1 MRKCRG
7 RIVASILALA
17 LALTSGGLS
26 VLAEGE
32 NSQQPANVSEEQQ
45 EAAGQSETD
54 PEQESQPG
62 EETEST
68 GKQPAEEQTT
78 EGQSDESSSV
88 AVSQWSWID
97 EDGILQED
105 NGVWGIGMP
114 GASEE
119 NPLTQDALFAMLP
132 SQVQAVTANGETV
145 TLDITWDLSAI
156 PAEGIWSGEQVFTAS
171 LPEGYQMADG
181 VSGLSV
187 TVQLG
192 EAETYT
198 TTLPSGSVTDAPF
211 QDHLVNGVSP
221 NGTTINLFDYW
232 LTGRTDSDNEDP
244 WPEDGQIQ
252 FPIQQNYGINK
263 DHAFLFG
270 ATMAKNDMP
279 YFGKWNAWTGSN
291 EVYAGIVQDKLVDGY
306 PVLNLTQAQV
316 NGARYPYNPQWPTL
330 TGRNPNESLAYLFNS
345 DSFDGKQAYMDVQG
359 LLQVDGN
366 GYYYYDSTS
375 NYAVFYEKD
384 NAFALYD
391 KEGVNAG
398 GNDSTKNGQF
408 FPFNAA
414 SDVFNDYY
422 QNNGIKSTNASLN
435 HYFGLSMS
443 TRFIQQN
450 GGRVSEEPGAAP
462 VTYEFSGDDDV
473 WVFIDGT
480 LVADLGGIHNAASL
494 TINFA
499 NGEIYVNNELQDK
512 RLGRL
517 LGYGNDT
524 LPDNTYHTLDFF
536 YLERGNT
543 DSNMSLKYNLVTIPE
558 SSVIKV
564 DQTGD
569 PVAGAEFVLY
579 AANDKDQEKPIATGT
594 TNNEGEFVFV
604 DADNFPITI
613 AQLYE
618 KYGNVGTENDS
629 DLILRE
635 TRVPDGYR
643 SNGDLELRF
652 FKSASGEVLLLSNNQ
667 WDVGAYAM
675 SKVTTTAPD
684 TIVEADNGENRVDLR
699 DEENPLM
706 FGVVFQKQENGD
718 WYPVYGDPLN
728 GWHVTDRH
736 EWSDIREAARANPY
750 VFQLASSGAYQIN
763 IDNLPGDIQTYYH
776 ICGNEDTAK
785 YTIAYYYT
793 TASTINGINGNNTW
807 RIEPESQNEEYQFD
821 RVFSV
826 NLYVPNIKNRLVVQ
840 KVDDAETPNPLNGA
854 GFALYEAGH
863 VENVNGVITPKDG
876 EEPYD
881 SLTTTNITGVIQ
893 LEGGGVFPTEGKS
906 EGLKRGEYYLFET
919 SAPDGYVKNETAIH
933 IIVDDTG
940 VYADAGT
947 ADDGVSVL
955 KGVGSVVHN
964 MVQFAVGDNVDTTLN
979 RIVAGVATATYNGT
993 YAEAGSFTWNASSVE
1008 WNGNDV
1014 MHLQYA
1020 NEHGV
1025 LDYGLTDS
1033 AEQGTVDTLTLET
1046 ETGWPKL
1053 LIRQCPDHT
1062 AEGVSGNRTDLKAQD
1077 ITKIFSGTTVVRV
1090 ENQRVNSLT
1099 ISKTVADDSDAVSPE
1114 QEFTFTLT
1122 MTDASEEQM
1131 SQSYAAEGTGAP
1143 QNGRVQFDNGAAT
1156 IILQDGQSITIRNL
1170 PSGAKVTVTE
1180 ADVDGQTYDTTYTV
1194 NNGEAQTGKETGNLE
1209 IANTGSVN
1217 VAFTNTYVPTGD
1229 FSFIKTDKGGLG
1241 DDGTRLSGAV
1251 FAIYQLTC
1259 TEPSHEHE
1267 NSLIEIADAGTGAIA
1282 SGSTNA
1288 DCWELI
1294 KLATSDSDGQVIFED
1309 LPIDASEYRLVELT
1323 APGGYTLPEG
1333 QWRIAYDSTDKA
1345 FEPINGGS
1353 AVGKPIAIGTS
1364 DEGYYIMNYKPGEL
1378 PFSGNTGIKI
1388 FLIIGGILMAAGA
1401 VGTVWYLRRKRRLA

>member
-45 EAAGQSETD
+45 EVAGQSETD

-78 EGQSDESSSV
+78 AGQSDESSSV

-119 NPLTQDALFAMLP
+119 NPLTQDALSAMLP

-232 LTGRTDSDNEDP
+232 LTERTDSDNEDP
-244 WPEDGQIQ
+244 WPEDWEIQ
-252 FPIQQNYGINK
+252 FPIQQDYGINE

-270 ATMAKNDMP
+270 ATMAKDDKP
-279 YFGKWNAWTGSN
+279 YFGDWNAWTGSN

-306 PVLNLTQAQV
+306 PALNLTQAEV
-316 NGARYPYNPQWPTL
+316 NGARYPYDPQWPTL
-330 TGRNPNESLAYLFNS
+330 TERNPKESLAYLFNS

-359 LLQVDGN
+359 LLQVDQD
-366 GYYYYDSTS
+366 GYYYYDSTL
-375 NYAVFYEKD
+375 NYAAFYEDD

-391 KEGVNAG
+391 TWGVNYG
-398 GNDSTKNGQF
+398 GNDRNKNGQF
-408 FPFNAA
+408 FPFNSAG
-414 SDVFNDYY
+414 DVFNTDYS
-422 QNNGIKSTNASLN
+422 NNGIKSTDADLN

-450 GGRVSEEPGAAP
+450 GGRVSEELGAAP

-499 NGEIYVNNELQDK
+499 NGEIYVNKKLQGES
-512 RLGRL
+512 LGRL
-517 LGYGNDT
+517 LGYDNDT

-579 AANDKDQEKPIATGT
+579 AAKDKDQNNPIATGT

-618 KYGNVGTENDS
+618 KYGKVGTENDS

-635 TRVPDGYR
+635 TQVPDGYR

-652 FKSASGEVLLLSNNQ
+652 FESASGEVLLLSNNQ

-699 DEENPLM
+699 DKENPLM
-706 FGVVFQKQENGD
+706 FGVVFQKQKNGD

-728 GWHVTDRH
+728 GWHVTDGH
-736 EWSDIREAARANPY
+736 DWSDIQEAARANPY

-776 ICGNEDTAK
+776 ICGKETTAK

-793 TASTINGINGNNTW
+793 TASTINGIKGNNTW
-807 RIEPESQNEEYQFD
+807 RIEPESKDEEHQFD

-840 KVDDAETPNPLNGA
+840 KVDDAETPNPLNEA
-854 GFALYEAGH
+854 GFALYEAWQ
-863 VENVNGVITPKDG
+863 VENVNGVITPRDG

-906 EGLKRGEYYLFET
+906 GGLKRGEYYLFET
-919 SAPDGYVKNETAIH
+919 SAPAGYVKNETAIH

-940 VYADAGT
+940 VYANAGT

-979 RIVAGVATATYNGT
+979 RIVAGVATATYSGNYT
-993 YAEAGSFTWNASSVE
+993 ETGSFTWDASSVD
-1008 WNGNDV
+1008 WNGNNV

-1025 LDYGLTDS
+1025 LDYGLTGS

-1053 LIRQCPDHT
+1053 LIRQCPNHM
-1062 AEGVSGNRTDLKAQD
+1062 AEEGVSGNRTELGPQD

-1099 ISKTVADDSDAVSPE
+1099 ISKTVVDESGTVDED
-1114 QEFTFTLT
+1114 QQFTFTLT
-1122 MTDASEEQM
+1122 LKADGGTSINGGFTAERSGASETE
-1131 SQSYAAEGTGAP
+1131 T
-1143 QNGRVQFDNGAAT
+1143 VQFTNGAAT
-1156 IILQDGQSITIRNL
+1156 VTLKDGESITITNL
-1170 PSGAKVTVTE
+1170 PTGAIVQITE
-1180 ADVDGQTYDTTYTV
+1180 SDIQGQTYDTTYV
-1194 NNGEAQTGKETGNLE
+1194 VGNGSSESGKETGGLT
-1209 IANTGSVN
+1209 ITDSGSVN

-1229 FSFIKTDKGGLG
+1229 FSFTKTDRDKKPLG
-1241 DDGTRLSGAV
+1241 DAKFALYCLECEDGSHDHSTDEIEVDESGA
-1251 FAIYQLTC
+1251 FQ
-1259 TEPSHEHE
+1259 
-1267 NSLIEIADAGTGAIA
+1267 AGYTY
-1282 SGSTNA
+1282 A
-1288 DCWELI
+1288 DCW
-1294 KLATSDSDGQVIFED
+1294 KLVQTTTSNSGTGEVKFTTIPTDG
-1309 LPIDASEYRLVELT
+1309 EYRLVEIKT
-1323 APGGYTLPEG
+1323 PDGYAAPGGQWKIEYKDGMFQPKGDGDASVGNPPAIEVDGEG
-1333 QWRIAYDSTDKA
+1333 
-1345 FEPINGGS
+1345 
-1353 AVGKPIAIGTS
+1353 
-1364 DEGYYIMNYKPGEL
+1364 MNAKYSIVNYQPGEL
-1378 PFSGNTGIKI
+1378 PFSGNIGIKL

-1401 VGTVWYLRRKRRLA
+1401 AGTICYLRRKRRLA

>member
-17 LALTSGGLS
+17 LVLTSGGLS

-78 EGQSDESSSV
+78 EEQSDESSSV
-88 AVSQWSWID
+88 VISQWSWID

-119 NPLTQDALFAMLP
+119 NPLTQDALSAMLP
-132 SQVQAVTANGETV
+132 SQIQAVTANGETV
-145 TLDITWDLSAI
+145 TLDITWDLSVI

-192 EAETYT
+192 EAETYD
-198 TTLPSGSVTDAPF
+198 TTLPSGSVADAPF
-211 QDHLVNGVSP
+211 KDHLVNGVSP

-232 LTGRTDSDNEDP
+232 LTGRTESDKEDP
-244 WPEDGQIQ
+244 WPSGPNQD
-252 FPIQQNYGINK
+252 PTLQNYGINAN
-263 DHAFLFG
+263 HALVFS
-270 ATMAKNDMP
+270 AKHASNNLP
-279 YFGKWNAWTGSN
+279 YFGVWNDWTGSST
-291 EVYAGIVQDKLVDGY
+291 VRPGIVQNKLVNGY
-306 PVLNLTQAQV
+306 PVLNLTQEEV
-316 NGARYPYNPQWPTL
+316 DSARNPDRPGGFTL
-330 TGRNPNESLAYLFNS
+330 SGRDPNESLAYLFNS
-345 DSFDGKQAYMDVQG
+345 DSHEGKQAYMDVQG

-366 GYYYYDSTS
+366 GYYYYDSTL

-391 KEGVNAG
+391 KAGVNAG
-398 GNDSTKNGQF
+398 GNDSTKDGQF

-414 SDVFNDYY
+414 SDVFDNYY
-422 QNNGIKSTNASLN
+422 QNKGIKSTNASLN

-450 GGRVSEEPGAAP
+450 GGRVSEEPDAAP

-494 TINFA
+494 TIDFA
-499 NGEIYVNNELQDK
+499 SGEIHINKQLQEE
-512 RLGRL
+512 RLGEL
-517 LGYGNDT
+517 LGYNSNT

-579 AANDKDQEKPIATGT
+579 AANDINTPIATGT

-604 DADNFPITI
+604 DENNFPITI

-618 KYGNVGTENDS
+618 NYGNIGTENDS

-635 TRVPDGYR
+635 TQVPDGYR

-652 FKSASGEVLLLSNNQ
+652 FESASGEVLLLSNNQ

-684 TIVEADNGENRVDLR
+684 IIVEADDGENRVDLR
-699 DEENPLM
+699 GKENPLM

-736 EWSDIREAARANPY
+736 DWSDIQEAARANPY

-776 ICGNEDTAK
+776 ICGKEDTAE

-793 TASTINGINGNNTW
+793 TASTINGINENNTW
-807 RIEPESQNEEYQFD
+807 RIEPESEHEEHQFD

-854 GFALYEAGH
+854 GFALYEAGQ

-876 EEPYD
+876 AEPYD
-881 SLTTTNITGVIQ
+881 SLTTTNITDVIQ

-993 YAEAGSFTWNASSVE
+993 YAEAGSFTWDASSVE
-1008 WNGNDV
+1008 WDGNDV

-1020 NEHGV
+1020 NEYGV

-1033 AEQGTVDTLTLET
+1033 TEQGTVDTLTLET

-1053 LIRQCPDHT
+1053 LIRQCPDHK
-1062 AEGVSGNRTDLKAQD
+1062 AEEGVSGNRTELETQD

-1099 ISKTVADDSDAVSPE
+1099 ISKTVADKADAVSPG
-1114 QEFTFTLT
+1114 QAFTFTLT
-1122 MTDASEEQM
+1122 MTDASSELL
-1131 SQSYAAEGTGAP
+1131 SGVYTAEGTGAP
-1143 QNGRVQFDNGAAT
+1143 QSGTVQFVDGKAT
-1156 IILQDGQSITIRNL
+1156 IALQDGQSITIRNL

-1209 IANTGSVN
+1209 IVNTGSVN

-1241 DDGTRLSGAV
+1241 EDGTRLSGAV

-1267 NSLIEIADAGTGAIA
+1267 NSLIEIANAETGAIDTDYTYA
-1282 SGSTNA
+1282 G
-1288 DCWELI
+1288 CW
-1294 KLATSDSDGQVIFED
+1294 KLVKIMTSDTDGQITFED

-1364 DEGYYIMNYKPGEL
+1364 DGEYYIMNYKPGEL
-1378 PFSGNTGIKI
+1378 PFSGNIGIKL

-1401 VGTVWYLRRKRRLA
+1401 AGTICYLRRKRRLA

>member
-17 LALTSGGLS
+17 LVLTSGGLS

-78 EGQSDESSSV
+78 EGQSDESFSV
-88 AVSQWSWID
+88 VISQWSWID

-119 NPLTQDALFAMLP
+119 NPLTQDALSAMLP
-132 SQVQAVTANGETV
+132 SQIQAVTANGETV

-192 EAETYT
+192 EAETYD
-198 TTLPSGSVTDAPF
+198 TTLPSGSVANAPF
-211 QDHLVNGVSP
+211 KDHLVNGVSP

-232 LTGRTDSDNEDP
+232 LTGRTDSDNKDP
-244 WPEDGQIQ
+244 WPPGTNQD
-252 FPIQQNYGINK
+252 PWLQNYGINAN
-263 DHAFLFG
+263 HALVFS
-270 ATMAKNDMP
+270 AKHASNNRP
-279 YFGKWNAWTGSN
+279 YFGVWNDWTGSST
-291 EVYAGIVQDKLVDGY
+291 VRPGIVQDELVNGY
-306 PVLNLTQAQV
+306 PVLNLTRAEV
-316 NGARYPYNPQWPTL
+316 NSARNPDPPGGLTL
-330 TGRNPNESLAYLFNS
+330 FGRNPNESLDYLFNS
-345 DSFDGKQAYMDVQG
+345 DSHNGKQAYMDVQG

-366 GYYYYDSTS
+366 GYYYYDSTL

-391 KEGVNAG
+391 KKGVNAG
-398 GNDSTKNGQF
+398 GNDFTKNGQF

-414 SDVFNDYY
+414 SDVFDDNY
-422 QNNGIKSTNASLN
+422 QNNGITSTNASLN

-494 TINFA
+494 TINFV
-499 NGEIYVNNELQDK
+499 NGEIRINGQLQEE
-512 RLGRL
+512 RLGEL
-517 LGYGNDT
+517 LGYNSNT

-579 AANDKDQEKPIATGT
+579 AANDKDQNNPIATGT

-618 KYGNVGTENDS
+618 KYGNIGTENDS

-635 TRVPDGYR
+635 TQVPDGYR

-652 FKSASGEVLLLSNNQ
+652 FESASGEVLLLSNNQ

-684 TIVEADNGENRVDLR
+684 TIVEADDGEHEVDLR

-706 FGVVFQKQENGD
+706 FGVVFQKQENRD

-728 GWHVTDRH
+728 GWHVTDGNT
-736 EWSDIREAARANPY
+736 WSDIREAVIANPY
-750 VFQLASSGAYQIN
+750 IFQLASSGAYQIN

-776 ICGNEDTAK
+776 ICGNETTAK

-807 RIEPESQNEEYQFD
+807 RIEPESKNEKYQFD

-854 GFALYEAGH
+854 GFALYEAGQ
-863 VENVNGVITPKDG
+863 VKNVNGVITPKDG
-876 EEPYD
+876 EKPYD
-881 SLTTTNITGVIQ
+881 SLATTNITDVIQ

-979 RIVAGVATATYNGT
+979 RIVAGVATATYSENYT
-993 YAEAGSFTWNASSVE
+993 ETGSFTWDASSVE

-1020 NEHGV
+1020 NEYGV

-1033 AEQGTVDTLTLET
+1033 TEQGTVDTLTLET

-1053 LIRQCPDHT
+1053 LIRQCPNHK
-1062 AEGVSGNRTDLKAQD
+1062 AEEGVSGNRTELGPQD

-1099 ISKTVADDSDAVSPE
+1099 ISKTVADDPDAVSPE

-1122 MTDASEEQM
+1122 MTDASEEQI

-1217 VAFTNTYVPTGD
+1217 VAFTNTYVPTGA

-1241 DDGTRLSGAV
+1241 EDGTRLSGAV

-1288 DCWELI
+1288 GCWELI
-1294 KLATSDSDGQVIFED
+1294 KLATSDSNGQVIFED

-1401 VGTVWYLRRKRRLA
+1401 VGTVWYLRKKRRLA

>member
-1 MRKCRG
+1 MQRPYCCQHTRACPGPHIRRAVCAGGRRK
-7 RIVASILALA
+7 
-17 LALTSGGLS
+17 
-26 VLAEGE
+26 
-32 NSQQPANVSEEQQ
+32 QPAAGECLGG
-45 EAAGQSETD
+45 AAGQSETD

-78 EGQSDESSSV
+78 AGHSDESSSV
-88 AVSQWSWID
+88 VISQWSWID

-119 NPLTQDALFAMLP
+119 NPLTQDALSAMLP

-232 LTGRTDSDNEDP
+232 LTERTDSDNEDP
-244 WPEDGQIQ
+244 WPEDGKIQ

-270 ATMAKNDMP
+270 ATMAKDGMP

-306 PVLNLTQAQV
+306 PALNLTQAEV
-316 NGARYPYNPQWPTL
+316 DGARYPYDPQGPTL
-330 TGRNPNESLAYLFNS
+330 TGRNSKESLAYLFNS

-359 LLQVDGN
+359 LLQVDQD
-366 GYYYYDSTS
+366 GYYYYDSTL
-375 NYAVFYEKD
+375 NYAAFYEDD

-391 KEGVNAG
+391 TWGVNYG
-398 GNDSTKNGQF
+398 GNDSNKNGQF
-408 FPFNAA
+408 FPFNSAG
-414 SDVFNDYY
+414 DVFNTDYS
-422 QNNGIKSTNASLN
+422 NNGIKSTNAALN

-450 GGRVSEEPGAAP
+450 GGHVSEEPDAAP

-517 LGYGNDT
+517 LGYDNET

-579 AANDKDQEKPIATGT
+579 EANDKDPKNPIATGT

-618 KYGNVGTENDS
+618 KYGNIGTENDS

-684 TIVEADNGENRVDLR
+684 TIVEADNGENRVNLR
-699 DEENPLM
+699 DKENPLM

-728 GWHVTDRH
+728 GWHVTDGH
-736 EWSDIREAARANPY
+736 DWSDIREAARANPY

-776 ICGNEDTAK
+776 ICGKETTAK

-793 TASTINGINGNNTW
+793 TASTINGINRNNTW
-807 RIEPESQNEEYQFD
+807 RIEPESENEEYQFD

-854 GFALYEAGH
+854 GFALYEAGQ
-863 VENVNGVITPKDG
+863 VENVNGVITPRDG

-881 SLTTTNITGVIQ
+881 NLTTTNITGVIQ

-906 EGLKRGEYYLFET
+906 KGLKRGEYYLFET

-979 RIVAGVATATYNGT
+979 RIVAGVAAAKYSGAYSET
-993 YAEAGSFTWNASSVE
+993 GSFTWNASSVE
-1008 WNGNDV
+1008 WNGNNV

-1020 NEHGV
+1020 NKHGV

-1053 LIRQCPDHT
+1053 LIRQCPKHM
-1062 AEGVSGNRTDLKAQD
+1062 AEGVSGNRTDLENQD

-1099 ISKTVADDSDAVSPE
+1099 ISKTVADEAGAVSPG
-1114 QEFTFTLT
+1114 QAFTFTLT
-1122 MTDASEEQM
+1122 MTDASKEQM

-1209 IANTGSVN
+1209 IVNTGSVN

-1259 TEPSHEHE
+1259 ADPSHTHE
-1267 NSLIEIADAGTGAIA
+1267 NSLIEIANAETGAIDTDYA
-1282 SGSTNA
+1282 YA
-1288 DCWELI
+1288 DCW
-1294 KLATSDSDGQVIFED
+1294 KLVKVMTSDTDGQVIFEN

-1364 DEGYYIMNYKPGEL
+1364 DEEYYIMNYKPGEL
-1378 PFSGNTGIKI
+1378 PFSGNTGIKM

-1401 VGTVWYLRRKRRLA
+1401 AGTICYLRRKRRLA